1 MVAAALLLA
10 VIAPAGV
17 AHAAART
24 PVVFVHGF
32 GGGAWNW
39 TTAADVFRAAGY
51 TNNDLY
57 AYEYNSY
64 GDNVANAQGLATYV
78 NQVRSRTGAAKVD
91 IVNHSM
97 GGMVSLWYVK
107 QLGGSAYVRR
117 LASLAGANHGTTWAG
132 ACSAFTTCQ
141 QMYPGSSFLRTLA
154 TGDETPG
161 SVRYATWYSPC
172 DGIIIPYNSTV
183 LGGATNNYVA
193 CESHL
198 GFLSN
203 TTILSQVRGF
213 MG

>member
-1 MVAAALLLA
+1 
-10 VIAPAGV
+10 
-17 AHAAART
+17 
-24 PVVFVHGF
+24 
-32 GGGAWNW
+32 
-39 TTAADVFRAAGY
+39 
-51 TNNDLY
+51 
-57 AYEYNSY
+57 
-64 GDNVANAQGLATYV
+64 
-78 NQVRSRTGAAKVD
+78 
-91 IVNHSM
+91 
-97 GGMVSLWYVK
+97 
-107 QLGGSAYVRR
+107 
-117 LASLAGANHGTTWAG
+117 
-132 ACSAFTTCQ
+132 
-141 QMYPGSSFLRTLA
+141 MYPGSSFLRTLA